1 MQHNRRRNWQKR
13 WFVLHQDKLA
23 YFKDQTATDLK
34 GLVLLAGP
42 LAHHRPSPCTY
53 RPLRCHGSIC
63 SHTRSRRSLARST
76 LHACFVWHVVATP
89 SIATPSTSI
98 ARCTHSCAQRPNSRQ
113 LTHEYIMR
121 HAVCRAPHACDS
133 TAQHGMAWRSMGWCR
148 LGYQRECG
156 LRQGVLLLYPC
167 GPTRPISGRGHRR

>member
-42 LAHHRPSPCTY
+42 LAHQRPSPCTY
-53 RPLRCHGSIC
+53 RPPGCHGSIG
-63 SHTRSRRSLARST
+63 SHTRSHRSLARST

-89 SIATPSTSI
+89 SSANPRTSI
-98 ARCTHSCAQRPNSRQ
+98 ARCTHACAQQPSSRQ
-113 LTHEYIMR
+113 LTHEHIMR
-121 HAVCRAPHACDS
+121 HAVDQPNKAS
-133 TAQHGMAWRSMGWCR
+133 RSLCNTSKSA
-148 LGYQRECG
+148 E
-156 LRQGVLLLYPC
+156 LRIVA
-167 GPTRPISGRGHRR
+167 ISLMSSANILMT